1 MQRVSSS
8 SFWKNGSFL
17 ALSILV
23 FGIFGAGMTIGVY
36 SQHVYSTHEA
46 QIITGEGTIAA
57 LYPQRLSKKI
67 TPHQIAK
74 VTFQGQA
81 SLLPCKA
88 EVVSVNP
95 TMLGRRSLLLVKLQ
109 LLDGTTRNNGLQWEK
124 QEVLV
129 PGTHCTVTIDTTIPP
144 IH

>member
-1 MQRVSSS
+1 M
-8 SFWKNGSFL
+8 

-67 TPHQIAK
+67 APHQIAK

-88 EVVSVNP
+88 EVISVNP